1 MKKIYDMGVYI
12 SGKDGPV
19 KVYDSN
25 EGYKRAVKSGEA
37 KEVNHFWKFASRAVI
52 FYPEELRGMEDKGVQ
67 DGIIVDLKEVLEPMH
82 RVIEKGNGVFRVNS
96 KLELK
101 KKFDSYEEMYERIEK
116 GKNCDG
122 NFFWVEER
130 EGRKYVVFLS
140 CSRKEMTIFRFSPE
154 DIETIDALLDYS

>member
-12 SGKDGPV
+12 YGRDGPV

-25 EGYKRAVKSGEA
+25 EEYKRTVKSGEA
-37 KEVNHFWKFASRAVI
+37 KEVNHFWKFAPRAVI
-52 FYPEELRGMEDKGVQ
+52 FYPVELRGMEDKGMQ
-67 DGIIVDLKEVLEPMH
+67 DGIIVDFKETLEPMH
-82 RVIEKGNGVFRVNS
+82 RVIEKGNGVFRLNS

-101 KKFDSYEEMYERIEK
+101 KKFDSYEEMYECIEK
-116 GKNCDG
+116 GKCDG

-140 CSRKEMTIFRFSPE
+140 CYREKITIFRFSPE